1 MAKGKRQPPGGNG
14 LYRAADIHPNRFR
27 REKCLGGAKPP
38 LIDRL
43 THMEQYEATTVVIPT
58 LLRLLGLHEQGRRNA
73 ENVRLNRFELCFAH
87 LPAAFDG
94 FSLLFLSDMHFDGN
108 PRLTRAIA
116 RAVDGVEADLCLF
129 GGDFRFGMYS
139 PAAKALDQT
148 EAVLAAIRSREGC
161 YAVLG
166 NHDSWLMVERLESA
180 GLRMLVNEAVVFTRN
195 GERLWLAGVDD
206 PHFYRAA
213 DFGRA
218 MATVPR
224 NEFCTVLCHTPE
236 ARERAARRGA
246 DLFLCGHTH
255 AGQIRL
261 PLVGAL
267 SSHSSAP
274 RRFNAG
280 LWGHNGMTGYTSP
293 GVGSSGIFVR
303 FNCPPE
309 VALITLRRGGQKNEP
324 IAHRFETLDKI

>member
-1 MAKGKRQPPGGNG
+1 METGKQESPGNNG
-14 LYRAADIHPNRFR
+14 IYRAADIHPNRYR
-27 REKCLGGAKPP
+27 REQCLGGAKPP

-43 THMEQYEATTVVIPT
+43 THMEQYEATTKVIPA
-58 LLRLLGLHEQGRRNA
+58 LLRLLGLGEKGRRNA
-73 ENVRLNRFELCFAH
+73 ENVRLSHFELCFAL

-108 PRLTRAIA
+108 RRLTKAIA

-139 PAAKALDQT
+139 PAEKALDQT
-148 EAVLAAIRSREGC
+148 EEVLASIKAREGC

-166 NHDSWLMVERLESA
+166 NHDSWMMMERLEDA
-180 GLRMLVNEAVVFTRN
+180 GLRMLVNESVAFARN
-195 GERLWLAGVDD
+195 GERFWLAGVDD

-213 DFGRA
+213 DFGQS
-218 MATVPR
+218 MAPVPR
-224 NEFCTVLCHTPE
+224 DEFCAVLCHTPE

-246 DLFLCGHTH
+246 SLFLCGHTH

-267 SSHSSAP
+267 STHSSAP

-280 LWGHNGMTGYTSP
+280 LWSHNGMTGYTTP

-309 VALITLRRGGQKNEP
+309 VALITLRRGEP
-324 IAHRFETLDKI
+324 QDCSETLDKI

>member
-1 MAKGKRQPPGGNG
+1 MGRKKQGLPDRNG
-14 LYRAADIHPNRFR
+14 IYRAADIHPGRYR
-27 REKCLGGAKPP
+27 REPWLGGSKPP

-43 THMEQYEATTVVIPT
+43 THMEQYEATTSVIPAI
-58 LLRLLGLHEQGRRNA
+58 LQLMGLREKGRRNA
-73 ENVRLNRFELCFAH
+73 ENVVLNRFELRFAG
-87 LPAAFDG
+87 LPAAFEG

-108 PRLTRAIA
+108 SGLTKAIA
-116 RAVDGVEADLCLF
+116 RAVAGVEVDLCLF

-139 PAAKALDQT
+139 PAGKALDQT
-148 EAVLAAIRSREGC
+148 EAVLRSIRAREGC
-161 YAVLG
+161 YGVLG
-166 NHDSWLMVERLESA
+166 NHDSWSMMERLEGT
-180 GLRMLVNEAVVFTRN
+180 GLRMLINETVSFTRD
-195 GERLWLAGVDD
+195 GEQLWLAGVDD

-218 MATVPR
+218 LAPVPPG
-224 NEFCTVLCHTPE
+224 EFSVVLCHTPE
-236 ARERAARRGA
+236 ARERAQRRGA
-246 DLFLCGHTH
+246 NLFLCGHTH

-267 SSHSSAP
+267 STHSSAP

-280 LWGHNGMTGYTSP
+280 LWQQGEMTGYTSP

-309 VALITLRRGGQKNEP
+309 VALITLRRGGPEN
-324 IAHRFETLDKI
+324 RSNS

>member
-1 MAKGKRQPPGGNG
+1 MAADRKQGTPGDNG
-14 LYRAADIHPNRFR
+14 IYRRVDIHPGRYC
-27 REKCLGGAKPP
+27 REPWLGGTKPP

-43 THMEQYEATTVVIPT
+43 THMEQYEATTSVIPAM
-58 LLRLLGLHEQGRRNA
+58 LRVLGLDQQGRRNA
-73 ENVRLNRFELCFAH
+73 ENVVLNSFELHFNS
-87 LPAAFDG
+87 LPPSFDG
-94 FSLLFLSDMHFDGN
+94 FNILFLSDMHFDGN
-108 PRLTRAIA
+108 PDLTRAIV
-116 RAVDGVEADLCLF
+116 RAVDGVQADLCLL

-139 PAAKALDQT
+139 PPEKALDQT
-148 EAVLAAIRSREGC
+148 AEVLASIRTRHGC
-161 YAVLG
+161 FGVLG
-166 NHDSWLMVERLESA
+166 NHDSWSMMERLENS
-180 GLRMLVNEAVVFTRN
+180 GLRMLINESVAFTRDD
-195 GERLWLAGVDD
+195 ERLWLTGVDD
-206 PHFYRAA
+206 PHFFRAA

-218 MATVPR
+218 MAPVPR
-224 NEFCTVLCHTPE
+224 DEFCTVLCHTPE

-267 SSHSSAP
+267 SMHSSAP

-280 LWGHNGMTGYTSP
+280 LWQHNGMTGYTSP

-309 VALITLRRGGQKNEP
+309 VALITLRPARPEYRSNS
-324 IAHRFETLDKI
+324 